1 MSITS
6 TFHNATSGLAA
17 TARAVQVVSAN
28 IANAMTPGYGPRSL
42 DLAASTLGGTGGG
55 VRVLAISRG
64 VDPGLLGL
72 ARDSAASA
80 NGTQTSLRFWE
91 AVESAL
97 GLPGEGLSAALA
109 DFDAALVSAT
119 ARPDLDSRLAQAV
132 DRAQSLVAA
141 IAQTG
146 EALQSRRAS
155 ADAAIARDVETLNTG
170 LRRVDALND
179 QIVRLRA
186 GGQPTLGLEDER
198 QSLISSLA
206 EIVPLREQS
215 RPDGRIALYSSGGE
229 LLVDL
234 EPATLGFTPA
244 PAIDAGMSPGAGLSG
259 LTLRGRAL
267 DIGANGPFAGGRLA
281 ANFSIRD
288 QDAPQMQAALDD
300 LATSLITRFAAPA
313 TDPALPPGSPGLFTD
328 AGALP
333 SGAPGLSARLAVN
346 TAVQPDAGGAL
357 WRLRDGIGAALP
369 GPVGD
374 SSGLARL
381 AAALDRR
388 VSSGP
393 GQPEQSLA
401 QELSSLVAR
410 AATGRQMASEASVSA
425 SARRAEID
433 SQTLARGVDTDAELQ
448 RLMLIEQAY
457 AANARVISTADSLL
471 RQLLE
476 I

>member
-55 VRVLAISRG
+55 VRMLGVSRA

-72 ARDSAASA
+72 SRDSGASSA
-80 NGTQTSLRFWE
+80 GTHATLRFWE
-91 AVESAL
+91 SAESAL
-97 GLPGEGLSAALA
+97 GLPGEGVSAALA
-109 DFDAALVSAT
+109 EFDAALFSAA
-119 ARPDLDSRLAQAV
+119 ARPDLESRLAQVV
-132 DRAQSLVAA
+132 DRADSLVAA
-141 IAQTG
+141 IAEAG
-146 EALQSRRAS
+146 DALQTRRAA
-155 ADAAIARDVETLNTG
+155 ADGAIARDVETLNAG

-179 QIVRLRA
+179 QIVRLRS

-206 EIVPLREQS
+206 EIVPLREQA
-215 RPDGRIALYSSGGE
+215 RADGRIALYSGGGE

-234 EPATLGFTPA
+234 EAATLAFNPA
-244 PAIDAGMSPGAGLSG
+244 PAMEAGMSLGAGLSG
-259 LTLRGRAL
+259 LTLRGRSL
-267 DIGANGPFAGGRLA
+267 DTGASGPLAGGRLA
-281 ANFSIRD
+281 ANFQIRD
-288 QDAPQMQAALDD
+288 GDAPQMQLALDGF
-300 LATSLITRFAAPA
+300 AASLIARFADPA
-313 TDPALPPGSPGLFTD
+313 TDSSLPPGAPGLFTD

-333 SGAPGLSARLAVN
+333 GAAPGLSGRLAVN
-346 TAVQPDAGGAL
+346 SAVQPDAGGAL

-374 SSGLARL
+374 AGGLARL
-381 AAALDRR
+381 TGALDRK
-388 VSSGP
+388 VASAP
-393 GQPEQSLA
+393 GQPQRSLA
-401 QELSSLVAR
+401 EDLGALLAQTSTR
-410 AATGRQMASEASVSA
+410 RQTASEASVTA
-425 SARRAEID
+425 AARNAEID
-433 SQTLARGVDTDAELQ
+433 EQMLAQGVDTDAELQ

-457 AANARVISTADSLL
+457 AANARVISTADALL